1 MLKLMVR
8 FFQNKLVWIGF
19 AGFFTVGMFYIGDV
33 FKALAVTD
41 NIWWTNKDMKVSL
54 SDAGNRIE
62 IYIDNRLL
70 QKQLGTESI
79 YSIDGNVLK
88 PLTAKNI
95 SLRFNNGDKVRLAL
109 LKQAA
114 VTGFFAG
121 GFFALLLVG
130 LWQEYS
136 RLRSPAELPEPDAS
150 PVA

>member
-136 RLRSPAELPEPDAS
+136 ILRSPAELPEPDAS

>member
-70 QKQLGTESI
+70 QKQLGTEI
-79 YSIDGNVLK
+79 GRAHV
-88 PLTAKNI
+88 
-95 SLRFNNGDKVRLAL
+95 
-109 LKQAA
+109 
-114 VTGFFAG
+114 
-121 GFFALLLVG
+121 
-130 LWQEYS
+130 
-136 RLRSPAELPEPDAS
+136 
-150 PVA
+150 